1 VKMPDEFAAF
11 VDAEMRKWRKVAEA
25 SGMGAN

>member
-11 VDAEMRKWRKVAEA
+11 VDAELRKWRKVAEA
-25 SGMGAN
+25 SGMRAD